1 MGVQFSDREC
11 TVRRNGQ
18 NPAKE
23 EHKKYWCD
31 GGCTNHDAS
40 GRERR
45 AYGSFSV
52 GNSIQ
57 RFRFSDARTSNE
69 AEYYALIALLSSL
82 QEGAA
87 PTIHCDSRLIIGQ
100 LTRRWKVKAEN
111 LKPLHTHARD
121 LMRSTRA
128 RLKWVSRKTII
139 ARLGH

>member
-11 TVRRNGQ
+11 TLRRNGQ
-18 NPAKE
+18 NPVKE

-45 AYGSFSV
+45 AYGSFSG

-57 RFRFSDARTSNE
+57 RLSFSNAHTSNE
-69 AEYYALIALLSSL
+69 AEYFALIALLSSL
-82 QEGAA
+82 QKGAA
-87 PTIHCDSRLIIGQ
+87 PTIYCDSRLIVGQ
-100 LTRRWKVKAEN
+100 LMKRWKVKAEN

-121 LMRSTRA
+121 LMRSTQA
-128 RLKWVSRKTII
+128 RLKWVPRNEIV